1 MRNSLLYYKLVL
13 KLAVVASSLQGT
25 KHVKKAGYFS
35 LVLSGILA
43 SFALLA
49 FTLTFPYCT
58 RAEIT
63 APMYQITAM
72 IDYGRLLQKA

>member
-1 MRNSLLYYKLVL
+1 MLCNSFANKVNILV
-13 KLAVVASSLQGT
+13 AGSLQGT

-35 LVLSGILA
+35 LVLSSILA
-43 SFALLA
+43 SSALLA

-72 IDYGRLLQKA
+72 IDYAILLFIWLE